1 MKRVWWLSYN
11 LFVMPFLYSFFWI
24 AKFFNEKI
32 NDGFIKR
39 GLQNLEL
46 KEKITTLDKSKKMV
60 WFHSASLGEFE
71 QAKPIIKKLR
81 EEKDVNVLITF
92 FSPSGYDNSQKYPYA
107 DLIAYLPFD
116 SPSAVNEFL
125 DIINPDVVIFMR
137 YEIWPNLLWQLE
149 NRNIVAMIVD
159 ATMREKSSRKL
170 PIIHEFHV
178 ELFNCFS
185 DILTVSE
192 EDSKNFL
199 DFKIPIQKVKSV
211 GETRFDRV
219 YQKSL
224 QAKSKK
230 LFRDGIFDGKKIFI
244 FGSSHEEDENVI
256 FPAFE
261 KLLESNKDVVMIVAP
276 HEPTVINLEK
286 IENYFVGKEKTI
298 RFSSKNN
305 YAGERIVIIDS
316 IGILLTLYFYADV
329 AYVGGSFKQGIHNVL
344 EPAVYGIPL
353 IFGPVFERHS
363 NEAIELLKRG
373 SSLLV
378 KNKNDAYISLKKLFE
393 DENYRKELG
402 TISSEYVNES
412 IGATE
417 RILQK
422 IEKYL

>member
-11 LFVMPFLYSFFWI
+11 LIVIPLLYSFFWA
-24 AKFFNEKI
+24 AKFFNKKI
-32 NDGFIKR
+32 NDGFKKR
-39 GLQNLEL
+39 RVQNHKLI
-46 KEKITTLDKSKKMV
+46 EKMGALDKSKKMI

-81 EEKDVNVLITF
+81 EEKDVNILITF

-116 SPSAVNEFL
+116 FPSDVKMFL

-137 YEIWPNLLWQLE
+137 YDIWPNLLWQLG
-149 NRNIVAMIVD
+149 NRNIAALIVD
-159 ATMREKSSRKL
+159 ATMREKSSRML
-170 PIIHEFHV
+170 PIIREFHV
-178 ELFNCFS
+178 TLYKSFS

-192 EDSKNFL
+192 DDAKNFL
-199 DFKIPIQKVKSV
+199 EFEIPVQKIKAV
-211 GETRFDRV
+211 GDTRFDRV

-230 LFRDGIFDGKKIFI
+230 LFRDGIFEGKKIFI
-244 FGSSHEEDENVI
+244 FGSSHEEDESVI

-261 KLLESNKDVVMIVAP
+261 KLLQTNKDVVMIVAP
-276 HEPTVINLEK
+276 HEPTLIHLEG
-286 IENYFVGKEKTI
+286 IENYFAGKEKTI

-305 YAGERIVIIDS
+305 YNGERIVIIDS

-329 AYVGGSFKQGIHNVL
+329 VYVGGSFKQGVHNVL
-344 EPAVYGIPL
+344 EPAVYGIPV
-353 IFGPVFERHS
+353 IFGPNINNS
-363 NEAIELLKRG
+363 LEARELLKRG
-373 SSLLV
+373 ASYLV
-378 KNKNDAYISLKKLFE
+378 ENINDAYNSLLKLFKDE
-393 DENYRKELG
+393 DYRNELG
-402 TISSEYVNES
+402 SISSKYVNEN

-417 RILQK
+417 RILDK